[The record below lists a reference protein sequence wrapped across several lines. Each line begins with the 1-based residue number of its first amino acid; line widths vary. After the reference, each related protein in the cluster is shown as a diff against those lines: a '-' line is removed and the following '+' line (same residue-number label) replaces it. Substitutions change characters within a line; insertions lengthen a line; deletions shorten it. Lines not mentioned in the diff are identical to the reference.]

1 MSTNSFLVL
10 AGSAQ
15 GDPTKSG
22 THVSL
27 QSECSLLNKNHSN
40 VDTTSIYLKLL
51 CTFKFA
57 GSIPQALL
65 FNSSDLEKWTYISTV
80 WIGNSTIGPRA
91 EYVMIRKVAI

>member
-22 THVSL
+22 THTRMSTICVWLEAHIVTNSYAQWL
-27 QSECSLLNKNHSN
+27 F
-40 VDTTSIYLKLL
+40 KLP
-51 CTFKFA
+51 CPFKFA

-65 FNSSDLEKWTYISTV
+65 FNSSDLEKWTYVSTV

-91 EYVMIRKVAI
+91 EYV